1 MPNIR
6 AGRDTRS
13 KKRRREALNRDL
25 ESQGVYSDEAEQMLL
40 VIQIENALKGLLK
53 RGEIEKFNQW
63 FKDNAEK
70 TKRLG
75 ISKEKLEKKILEL
88 PK

>member
-1 MPNIR
+1 LPSIY

-40 VIQIENALKGLLK
+40 AIQIEKALKSLLK
-53 RGEIEKFNQW
+53 RGEVDKFNKW
-63 FKDNAEK
+63 FVDNARK
-70 TKRLG
+70 AKRLG
-75 ISKEKLEKKILEL
+75 ISKEEL
-88 PK
+88 LAK